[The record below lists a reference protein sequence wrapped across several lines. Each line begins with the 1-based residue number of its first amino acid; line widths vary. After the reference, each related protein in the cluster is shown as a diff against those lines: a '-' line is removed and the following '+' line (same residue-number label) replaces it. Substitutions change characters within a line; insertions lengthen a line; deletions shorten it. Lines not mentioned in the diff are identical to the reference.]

1 MEKRLDFERAKLNYE
16 SFEIIK
22 KLGDGNFTEV
32 YKVEPKDC
40 SGVYFA
46 LKVCSMQKV
55 KAKRKETDILMEK
68 HALTKIREAY
78 HKRNDD

>member
-1 MEKRLDFERAKLNYE
+1 MDCQKNDWPKHKLVCKRKKENINIVELERKLDLERAKLNYE

-46 LKVCSMQKV
+46 LKVCSM
-55 KAKRKETDILMEK
+55 
-68 HALTKIREAY
+68 
-78 HKRNDD
+78 